1 VLVSRREAVDK
12 HGSIEYACIK
22 TSVGNLVH
30 TIIDMSNY
38 SGPYLPG
45 FIPVIAP
52 SNHHQQQQPN
62 HGIINNIDHVAI
74 AMPYGEAYATLTWY
88 ERVLGMTRFAINR

>member
-1 VLVSRREAVDK
+1 VSRRQAVDE

-30 TIIDMSNY
+30 TIIDTSNY

-45 FIPVIAP
+45 FTPVTIPLH
-52 SNHHQQQQPN
+52 HHQQQPN
-62 HGIINNIDHVAI
+62 EGIMSIIDHVAI
-74 AMPYGEAYATLTWY
+74 AVPRGFAHDTMAWY
-88 ERVLGMTRFAINR
+88 ERVLGMARFAINR